1 MACANCESRVAA
13 RKASSASENR
23 LSRLSGSPPDHRSD
37 QRHIEPPCSDRLP
50 LRRHHRTLEDIETAQ
65 FPSIGLVPGYDPA
78 CEACDRS
85 IEKLLELLQ
94 SCLPPGAR
102 HELEPSDH
110 SFHLR
115 PETDFAPELQ
125 VSVSVLHP
133 TGTFTESDDNDRTLV
148 DRVLHSL
155 EQLGVQSRVWT
166 QARQ

>member
-1 MACANCESRVAA
+1 MTDASLREWV
-13 RKASSASENR
+13 RKAQVTYEASPHLEMHR
-23 LSRLSGSPPDHRSD
+23 DEAAHVGFDLVLHSKRPDA
-37 QRHIEPPCSDRLP
+37 C
-50 LRRHHRTLEDIETAQ
+50 T
-65 FPSIGLVPGYDPA
+65 GDPA

-85 IEKLLELLQ
+85 VEKLLELLQ

-102 HELEPSDH
+102 HELEPFDH